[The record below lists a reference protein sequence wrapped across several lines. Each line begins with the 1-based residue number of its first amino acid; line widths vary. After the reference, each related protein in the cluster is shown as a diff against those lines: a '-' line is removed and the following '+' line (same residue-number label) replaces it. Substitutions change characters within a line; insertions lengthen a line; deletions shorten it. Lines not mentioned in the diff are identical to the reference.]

1 MKNLLLDTQSTCV
14 IILFN
19 ISTYSI
25 YGYYYKVYLGS
36 MKSIYIIYVVLH
48 VMTSAQ
54 WSWLLSGMKWCN
66 YLWKSLMS
74 YPRLRF
80 LGEGPCQRALFS
92 NWWSYNNLVSL
103 LCLWTYSWRL
113 CSNLNFGHILEEHG
127 CPIWSLAHWSIRVDP
142 CLKSIYNYIYF
153 IIPLYILITTITMS
167 IIIPTNLSSMLAHFI
182 QPWLQV
188 YVQTWI
194 QKVLVVALCLPIP
207 TIYLEFPFII

>member
-1 MKNLLLDTQSTCV
+1 MWTITPLYIQWYIIINSDVRNLLLDTQSTCV

-36 MKSIYIIYVVLH
+36 MKGIYIIYVVLH

-113 CSNLNFGHILEEHG
+113 CSNLNFGHILKKHG
-127 CPIWSLAHWSIRVDP
+127 CPIGPWSTGLSGWIPALSLSIT
-142 CLKSIYNYIYF
+142 I
-153 IIPLYILITTITMS
+153 YIL
-167 IIIPTNLSSMLAHFI
+167 
-182 QPWLQV
+182 
-188 YVQTWI
+188 
-194 QKVLVVALCLPIP
+194 
-207 TIYLEFPFII
+207 

>member
-1 MKNLLLDTQSTCV
+1 MRNLLLDTQSTCV

-36 MKSIYIIYVVLH
+36 MKGIYIIYVVLH

-66 YLWKSLMS
+66 NLWKSLLC
-74 YPRLRF
+74 YPCLRF

-113 CSNLNFGHILEEHG
+113 WSNLFYDHILKKHG
-127 CPIWSLAHWSIRVDP
+127 CPDWSMDNWPIRVDP

-153 IIPLYILITTITMS
+153 IIPLYDIITTIILS
-167 IIIPTNLSSMLAHFI
+167 ILN
-182 QPWLQV
+182 
-188 YVQTWI
+188 
-194 QKVLVVALCLPIP
+194 
-207 TIYLEFPFII
+207 FP